1 MPEMDGLEATRKI
14 RAAETDVLDHAVPIV
29 AMTAHAMAGDQQTCI
44 DAGMDDYLA
53 KPMTPMALVAMLD
66 KWLGSPL
73 AGDL

>member
-1 MPEMDGLEATRKI
+1 MVTFLR
-14 RAAETDVLDHAVPIV
+14 
-29 AMTAHAMAGDQQTCI
+29 I